1 MDFKVIL
8 ALLATKF
15 TGVRKDG
22 LEQLA
27 RSLALQVANEEEAK
41 SVIEKLS
48 ADKVSEFVKEFRSQI
63 DKENSKATETLEKN
77 LRDKFDFVEKKPKTQ
92 EPNNKE
98 TNPNDISAVVANA
111 VANAIKP
118 LQQRL
123 ESYERG
129 ETSKSRL
136 QALNDKLA
144 SCKDETFKAQTL
156 KDFNRMQFETDEAF
170 NEYLTEKEADI
181 VTVNQNLADATLS
194 GQGSPMFSKKNTDGI
209 SKSVSEFVE
218 SQKSGNN
225 TLSGKDV

>member
-27 RSLALQVANEEEAK
+27 RSLALQVTNEEEAK

-48 ADKVSEFVKEFRSQI
+48 TDKVSEFVKEFRSQI

-98 TNPNDISAVVANA
+98 TDPNDISAVVANA

-194 GQGSPMFSKKNTDGI
+194 SQGSPMFSKKNTDGI